1 MSENETK
8 PQDETTAPAV
18 VEVEIL
24 ESESFINNALTKFD
38 ANKAEIAQAKIDA
51 TALTIAGIEDKEGYK
66 YADRKRKDLK
76 QRRLAI
82 AATEKELIEKPKK
95 FIEAVKAY
103 ARPLQDDIKAIEAI
117 IQVKTD
123 AIDKLQEEADRIE
136 AERRQTE
143 FLERTNHLLSLGLKF
158 NGSVYALGNC
168 ILLPSQIQSAS
179 DEMMDAYYK
188 LAEDAAETERI
199 NKEAEEAKE
208 RELAELRAQLAA
220 KKAPENFHCAPD
232 PAPTERVNGT
242 PKPNIFERKLA
253 EGSAVKLPPPVQ
265 ETPPHFTAP
274 ITHPTDP
281 GAANIATDPTD
292 EPKATTAPAELP
304 SAKAWKALN
313 IPVSPNTPHMK
324 SGFAKGWDAA
334 LDAVLAALN
343 SPEIKTRG
351 DIKAS
356 VTNLKIK

>member
-1 MSENETK
+1 MSENQTN
-8 PQDETTAPAV
+8 PTDEATTV
-18 VEVEIL
+18 VADVEIL
-24 ESESFINNALTKFD
+24 ENERFINNALTKFD

-51 TALTIAGIEDKEGYK
+51 TALIIAGIEDKEGYK

-123 AIDKLQEEADRIE
+123 AIDKLQEEADRKE
-136 AERRQTE
+136 AERKHTQ
-143 FLERTNHLLSLGLKF
+143 FIERTDHLITLGLKF
-158 NGSVYALGNC
+158 NGTVYALGNC

-188 LAEDAAETERI
+188 LAEDAAEQARI
-199 NKEAEEAKE
+199 TKEAEDAKE
-208 RELAELRAQLAA
+208 RELADLRAKLAA
-220 KKAPENFHCAPD
+220 QAQ
-232 PAPTERVNGT
+232 PASTEKPIEPTEQVNGT
-242 PKPNIFERKLA
+242 PTPA
-253 EGSAVKLPPPVQ
+253 AAPAVKLPPPAAAP
-265 ETPPHFTAP
+265 TPTAP

-292 EPKATTAPAELP
+292 EPQAEAPAPKQTHP
-304 SAKAWKALN
+304 SATAWNALN
-313 IPVSPNTPHMK
+313 IPASPNTPHMK
-324 SGFAKGWDAA
+324 AGFAKGWDAA
-334 LDAVLAALN
+334 LNAVIVALDN
-343 SPEIKTRG
+343 PAIKTRG
-351 DIKAS
+351 DIKNAIS
-356 VTNLKIK
+356 NLKIKQ